1 MAYMGSDNQSQS
13 IRAPLARAPVS
24 QGIHRTPPLSLPPA
38 PGGTPY
44 LIGGVSLH
52 RSFFTC
58 RPHTRPVP
66 KEQRI
71 IDSPLLDFFGTGKR
85 SWFCKTRANH
95 GENEQRD
102 IGWLFLSEHGQPS
115 QLIFVQLSNF
125 IWNSWPPFSCKPST
139 YKLAR
144 PPVCSLRTAL
154 KFRRMGTF
162 LGGFFRGLLRLFPP
176 SAPRKSD
183 SEVVLG
189 LRSSDDALEPDEHSR
204 PMCVRERA
212 SVCVCVKCWLSYQSP
227 RHVNKPRH
235 LPPTSPISPFPLERG

>member
-1 MAYMGSDNQSQS
+1 MLAFLLTSGLLVKQWSSSKITVLVGNMAYMGSDNQSQS

-85 SWFCKTRANH
+85 S
-95 GENEQRD
+95 
-102 IGWLFLSEHGQPS
+102 
-115 QLIFVQLSNF
+115 
-125 IWNSWPPFSCKPST
+125 
-139 YKLAR
+139 
-144 PPVCSLRTAL
+144 
-154 KFRRMGTF
+154 
-162 LGGFFRGLLRLFPP
+162 
-176 SAPRKSD
+176 
-183 SEVVLG
+183 
-189 LRSSDDALEPDEHSR
+189 
-204 PMCVRERA
+204 
-212 SVCVCVKCWLSYQSP
+212 
-227 RHVNKPRH
+227 
-235 LPPTSPISPFPLERG
+235 